1 MNKKIVVTGVV
12 LIVVAIILGAF
23 GAHGLRELV
32 SVEKLATFE
41 VGVRYE
47 MYAGIIL
54 LIFGLNA
61 DKFSFS
67 LKWISNLILVG
78 IILFSGSIYLLSLQE
93 LTSMNLKFLGPITP
107 IGGSLMIAGCTV
119 LIVQLLRKQS

>member
-12 LIVVAIILGAF
+12 LIVIAIILGAF
-23 GAHGLRELV
+23 GAHGLKELV

-78 IILFSGSIYLLSLQE
+78 IILFSGSIYLLSVQE

-107 IGGSLMIAGCTV
+107 VGGSLMIAGCTV
-119 LIVQLLRKQS
+119 LIVQLLRKPS

>member
-61 DKFSFS
+61 DKFTFS

-107 IGGSLMIAGCTV
+107 IGGSLMIAGCIV

>member
-1 MNKKIVVTGVV
+1 MNKKIVVTGVI
-12 LIVVAIILGAF
+12 LIVIAIILGAF

-78 IILFSGSIYLLSLQE
+78 IILFSGSIYLLSVQE

-107 IGGSLMIAGCTV
+107 VGGSLMIAGCTV
-119 LIVQLLRKQS
+119 LIVQLLRKPS